1 MTHEQLS
8 ELLGAYA
15 LDALDGDEL
24 VALEAHLPTCP
35 RCRAELR
42 DHREV
47 AALLANAGG
56 DAPPGLWD
64 RIAGSLDDPPPPLE
78 LAPVVALPAAR
89 RAWLPA
95 VAIAAAAALVIAGL
109 GIQVRHQGQE
119 IAALESAM
127 AAPLTGALANAFEA
141 ALDDPSSR
149 LFALRSDDGQLVV
162 RGAVTDDGTGYL
174 RASALPALPDAR
186 TYQLWGQT
194 GDRLVSLGVLG
205 DRPMVVAFRAAG
217 YPLLAVTEEVAGGV
231 VQSRNAPVVVG
242 RVAATAV

>member
-1 MTHEQLS
+1 MTHDQLS

-24 VALEAHLPTCP
+24 QALEAHLPTCP

-42 DHREV
+42 EHREV
-47 AALLANAGG
+47 TALLANAGG
-56 DAPPGLWD
+56 DAPAGLWD
-64 RIAGSLDDPPPPLE
+64 RIAGSLDAAPPPLE
-78 LAPVVALPAAR
+78 LAPVVTLPAAR

-95 VAIAAAAALVIAGL
+95 AAVAAAAAVVIAVL
-109 GIQVRHQGQE
+109 GVQVRHQGQE
-119 IAALESAM
+119 IAALETAM
-127 AAPLTGALANAFEA
+127 AAPLTGAFEA

-205 DRPMVVAFRAAG
+205 DRPMVVAFPADG
-217 YPLLAVTEEVAGGV
+217 YPLLAVTDEVAGGV
-231 VQSRNAPVVVG
+231 VQSENDPVVVG